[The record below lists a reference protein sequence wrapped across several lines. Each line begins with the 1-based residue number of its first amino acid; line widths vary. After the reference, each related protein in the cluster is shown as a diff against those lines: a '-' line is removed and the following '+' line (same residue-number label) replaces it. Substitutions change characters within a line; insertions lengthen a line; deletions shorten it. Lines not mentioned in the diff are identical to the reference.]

1 MKKSRSLYH
10 GHRFPAGVISCA
22 VRWYFRFQLS
32 LRDIGELLFE
42 RGVIVTYAPKEVPLG
57 DEMIRCWCD
66 KFGKGFAHRVKA
78 VRRKLGSTW
87 HLDEMFVTLRGEPYP
102 LWRAVD
108 EHGAELDILLQKRRD
123 KAAAKRFFKRVLRSS
138 PVPRKIVTDQLRSY
152 PAAKAEI
159 PELANVKHV
168 FVKAAARL
176 NNRAENSHQPTR
188 ERERRMRGFRD
199 PKRTQTFLSCFGQ
212 IRQHFALKRHLL
224 RASLYRQ
231 QLAARFVA
239 WCDITELAQ
248 NPSYAF

>member
-1 MKKSRSLYH
+1 MKKAKSLYH
-10 GHRFPAGVISCA
+10 GHRFPAAVISHA

-32 LRDIGELLFE
+32 LRDIEELLFE
-42 RGVIVTYAPKEVPLG
+42 RGVIVSYET
-57 DEMIRCWCD
+57 IRRWCD
-66 KFGKGFAHRVKA
+66 KFGAGFAHRMKS
-78 VRRKLGSTW
+78 VRRKPGSTW
-87 HLDEMFVTLRGEPYP
+87 HLDEVFVTLRGEPYL

-138 PVPRKIVTDQLRSY
+138 PVPHKIVTDQLRSY

-159 PELANVKHV
+159 PELASVKHV
-168 FVKAAARL
+168 FVKAAARM

-199 PKRTQTFLSCFGQ
+199 PKRTQKFLSCFRP
-212 IRQHFALKRHLL
+212 IRQHFALKRHVI
-224 RASLYRQ
+224 RASLYRK

-239 WCDITELAQ
+239 WREFAELAQ
-248 NPSYAF
+248 NPSTAF

>member
-1 MKKSRSLYH
+1 MKNTKSLYH
-10 GHRFPAGVISCA
+10 GHRFPAEVISCA

-32 LRDIGELLFE
+32 LRDIEELLFE
-42 RGVIVTYAPKEVPLG
+42 RGMVATYET
-57 DEMIRCWCD
+57 IRCWCD
-66 KFGKGFAHRVKA
+66 KFGKAFAHRVNPPPPKP
-78 VRRKLGSTW
+78 GSMW
-87 HLDEMFVTLRGEPYP
+87 HLDEMFVTLRGEPYL

-108 EHGAELDILLQKRRD
+108 EHGIELDILVQKRRD
-123 KAAAKRFFKRVLRSS
+123 KAAAKRFFKRVLRCN

-188 ERERRMRGFRD
+188 ERERRMRGFREL
-199 PKRTQTFLSCFGQ
+199 KRTQKFLSCFGP

-224 RASLYRQ
+224 RASLRRK

-239 WCDITELAQ
+239 WREFTELAQ
-248 NPSYAF
+248 KPSTGF